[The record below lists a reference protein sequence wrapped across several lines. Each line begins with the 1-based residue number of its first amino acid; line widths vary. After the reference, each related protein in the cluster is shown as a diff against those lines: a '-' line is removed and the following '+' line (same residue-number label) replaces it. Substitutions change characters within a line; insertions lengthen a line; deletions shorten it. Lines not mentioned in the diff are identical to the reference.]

1 MTLIL
6 FGRLDRM
13 YENGY
18 TMQSVKGILYYLTQ
32 LISCVDKDEN
42 VMKEK
47 RCLGL
52 FLLNSALETAGTKI
66 GDYEE
71 LIDVV

>member
-1 MTLIL
+1 
-6 FGRLDRM
+6 
-13 YENGY
+13 
-18 TMQSVKGILYYLTQ
+18 
-32 LISCVDKDEN
+32 
-42 VMKEK
+42 MKEK